1 MQKKTPLIS
10 VVTPV
15 NFDKPNFDR
24 YFEGWFQQSEPYN
37 LFEVIII
44 TTNKSQFD
52 DVNKSL
58 AKCSSPNDKDLNIRI
73 FLLEGIGSSRAK
85 AINHGIK
92 ASNGDIVFLFG
103 DDYIPKTNAIRE
115 HIAFHNENREI
126 CTVGIGMAFVPNEFR
141 NQFTE
146 WLEAS
151 GSLFGIPFT
160 KEAMSIPSDYF
171 YIANTSIKKDF
182 LQESGLFDE
191 DFKYHSFD
199 DWEFGNRL
207 KKLGLHSK
215 LIIAASAIH
224 QHDVTFEERITAV
237 WELGASS
244 RLYENKNQGLEVPWH
259 KEVNKSYLYLVIKIY
274 LFKFFSKVTQ
284 SKKMLHKQFKYQ
296 IKIAFY
302 EGYHSK
308 INFPIK
314 SHFY

>member
-1 MQKKTPLIS
+1 MQNNTPLIS
-10 VVTPV
+10 VITPV
-15 NFDKPNFDR
+15 NDDRPNFDR
-24 YFEGWFQQSEPYN
+24 YFDGWFRQSESFN

-52 DVNKSL
+52 AVNKSL
-58 AKCSSPNDKDLNIRI
+58 EKYSSPNNKDLNIRI
-73 FLLEGIGSSRAK
+73 FSLEGIGSSRAK

-92 ASNGDIVFLFG
+92 TSNGNIVFLFG

-126 CTVGIGMAFVPNEFR
+126 FSVGIGMAFLPNEFR

-146 WLEAS
+146 WLEVS

-160 KEAMSIPSDYF
+160 KEATSIPPDYF

-182 LQESGLFDE
+182 LQKSGLFDE

-199 DWEFGNRL
+199 DWELGNRL

-224 QHDVTFEERITAV
+224 QHDVTFEERITSIR
-237 WELGASS
+237 ELGASS
-244 RLYENKNQGLEVPWH
+244 RLYKNKNQGLEVPWR
-259 KEVNKSYLYLVIKIY
+259 KEVNKFYPLLVIKMY
-274 LFKFFSKVTQ
+274 LFKLLGKVTK
-284 SKKMLHKQFKYQ
+284 SKKILHKQFKYQ

-308 INFPIK
+308 INYRIK